1 MTPEVFANEKGC
13 ALLAAIDAEK
23 ALTPEIDAKLQ
34 EFITTFKSRLK
45 K

>member
-1 MTPEVFANEKGC
+1 MEEEAAMNAPE
-13 ALLAAIDAEK
+13 LLAAIDTEK

-34 EFITTFKSRLK
+34 EFITAFKSRLK